1 MEAVTITATPR
12 DVFGKGAARKTRA
25 KGLMPAVIY
34 RAGQPATSIT
44 LDAHDLE
51 NAFRKTGNRN
61 TLVDLGVGD
70 AHYIC
75 LVKATQR
82 DPLTTNL
89 LHVDFFQVVESEAV
103 NVVVPIEP
111 VGKSLGETAG
121 GSLRVIRRELNVT
134 CKPGDIPQSV
144 KIDVSHMNVG
154 DFIRVSD
161 LVTENGVAV
170 EAASD
175 FNIVTVLGK
184 REILEEEVAVEAD
197 AEGAEGAEGSD
208 GSEAAE

>member
-34 RAGQPATSIT
+34 RAGQPATSII

-82 DPLTTNL
+82 DPLSTNL

-103 NVVVPIEP
+103 SVVVPVEA
-111 VGKSLGETAG
+111 VGKSVGETAG
-121 GSLRVIRRELNVT
+121 GSLRVIRRELKVT
-134 CKPGDIPQSV
+134 CKPGDIPESV
-144 KIDVSHMNVG
+144 KIDVSKMKVG

-161 LVTENGVAV
+161 LVTVKGVAV
-170 EAASD
+170 EASSD
-175 FNIVTVLGK
+175 FNILTVLGK
-184 REILEEEVAVEAD
+184 RNMREEEPVEVVA
-197 AEGAEGAEGSD
+197 AEGAEGS
-208 GSEAAE
+208 EAAE